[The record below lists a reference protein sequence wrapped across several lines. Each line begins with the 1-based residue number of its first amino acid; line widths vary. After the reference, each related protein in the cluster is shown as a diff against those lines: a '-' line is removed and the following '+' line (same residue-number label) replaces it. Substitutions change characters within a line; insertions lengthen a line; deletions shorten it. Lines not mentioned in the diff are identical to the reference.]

1 MEWDIWGQGVR
12 GTLQI
17 MRKGTFTHSGTAL
30 TDSRLIISKW
40 FNRQWM
46 LLNPLHRRPCKQA
59 GFSVQHQPII
69 WVACGR
75 AKGFKGIFG
84 RLNHSTGGWRDRLS
98 SLAPVWGGDTV
109 PPSYIMKTFLDTP
122 GIYCGGKKTTLD
134 INLTQA
140 YSWLSLKVKTYSVY
154 SGCLTAF
161 YAWKLFKKG
170 QGEGQPWQT
179 RIISSVLIRE
189 NQTYDIQC
197 GMVLKNK

>member
-1 MEWDIWGQGVR
+1 
-12 GTLQI
+12 

-122 GIYCGGKKTTLD
+122 GIYCGGKKQHWISTSLR
-134 INLTQA
+134 LTAGLASKSRHIVCTQGV
-140 YSWLSLKVKTYSVY
+140 SQHFMHGNSLKKDKERGNHDKLGLFQVY
-154 SGCLTAF
+154 
-161 YAWKLFKKG
+161 
-170 QGEGQPWQT
+170 
-179 RIISSVLIRE
+179 
-189 NQTYDIQC
+189 
-197 GMVLKNK
+197 